1 MSEGIVTTQD
11 IGIKSC
17 LITGSSGRQID
28 FKNMIVE
35 FNYYEDIFA
44 NGISGALVVND
55 SMGYIN
61 ILELQGSEVL
71 SLIIDKP
78 GLELPIVGN
87 YRIYTISNRTQTNST
102 NQNYIIK
109 FCSEE
114 LFLNDQYRISK
125 SYTKVLISDIVID
138 IAYNQ
143 LKIPQ
148 SALIV
153 DNTTGLRDIVVPN
166 FKPIQAINW
175 LATFALAG
183 GSQNVGAPFF
193 FYEDRDGWK
202 FKSLLTL
209 YKLPVYKT
217 YQYSIKGSKSDKN
230 PLVTDLNTELVN
242 VLQYE
247 HIKSF
252 DSISAAKNGV
262 FANKLHTVDPLRL
275 KLGETDFNYSKY
287 LSNNP
292 ASLNK
297 YNIPDTAKNRK
308 GDTMSDA
315 SAVVKFCMT
324 TSGQNDNEYIK
335 NKKITINENLVEQT
349 IPLRTAQIAL
359 FCINRMKLLIPG
371 DVYMTIGKVIEFNL
385 PQISYNKDSRQKD
398 KDEFYSGKYLVT
410 AVRHLFN
417 QAGTYVTCIEICK
430 DSSPTQYGAYNNS
443 DSGWSSLR

>member
-1 MSEGIVTTQD
+1 MSDGILTSQD

-17 LITGSSGRQID
+17 LISGSSGQQID
-28 FKNMIVE
+28 FKNIIIE

-44 NGISGALVVND
+44 NGVSGSLVVND

-61 ILELQGSEVL
+61 ILQLQGSEVL
-71 SLIIDKP
+71 SLVIDKP
-78 GLELPIVGN
+78 GLNLPISGN
-87 YRIYTISNRTQTNST
+87 YRIYTISNRKQTNST

-114 LFLNDQYRISK
+114 LFLNEQYRISK
-125 SYTKVLISDIVID
+125 SYTKVKVSDIVID

-143 LKIPQ
+143 LKIPEPL
-148 SALIV
+148 LII
-153 DNTTGLRDIVVPN
+153 DETTGLRDIVVPN

-175 LATFALAG
+175 LSTFALAG
-183 GSQNVGAPFF
+183 GSKNIGAPFF

-202 FKSLLTL
+202 FKSILTL
-209 YKLPVYKT
+209 FKQPVYKT
-217 YQYSIKGSKSDKN
+217 YEYSVKGLKSDSN
-230 PLVTDLNTELVN
+230 DLVTDLNAEIVN
-242 VLQYE
+242 VIQYE
-247 HIKSF
+247 HVKNF
-252 DSISAAKNGV
+252 DSVSAARSGV

-275 KLGETDFNYSKY
+275 KLGETDFNYAQY

-292 ASLNK
+292 ATLNQ

-315 SAVVKFCMT
+315 SAVVKYCMT
-324 TSGQNDNEYIK
+324 TSGQNQNSYIK
-335 NKKITINENLVEQT
+335 SKNITVNENLVEQT
-349 IPLRTAQIAL
+349 VPLRTAQIAL

-371 DVYMTIGKVIEFNL
+371 DVYMTIGRVIEFNL
-385 PQISYNKDSRQKD
+385 PQVSYNKASRQKG

-430 DSSPTQYGAYNNS
+430 DSSPTQYGSFDNS
-443 DSGWSSLR
+443 NPEWNSLR

>member
-11 IGIKSC
+11 IGISSC
-17 LITGSSGRQID
+17 LITGSSGQQMD
-28 FKNMIVE
+28 FKNMVIE

-44 NGISGALVVND
+44 NGINGELLISD

-61 ILELQGSEVL
+61 ILQLQGSEVL
-71 SLIIDKP
+71 SLKIDKP
-78 GLELPIVGN
+78 GLNLPIVGN
-87 YRIYTISNRTQTNST
+87 YRIYTISNRTQPNAT

-125 SYTKVLISDIVID
+125 SYTKVLVSDIVTD
-138 IAYNQ
+138 IAFNE

-148 SALIV
+148 ASLYI
-153 DNTTGLRDIVVPN
+153 DSTTGLRDIVVPN

-175 LATFALAG
+175 LSTFALAG
-183 GSQNVGAPFF
+183 GSQNIGAPFL

-202 FKSLLTL
+202 FKSILTL

-217 YQYSIKGSKSDKN
+217 YQYNVKGIKSDSN
-230 PLVTDLNTELVN
+230 PMVTDLNAEIVN

-252 DSISAAKNGV
+252 DSISAAKRGI
-262 FANKLHTVDPLRL
+262 FSNKLHTVDPLRL
-275 KLGETDFNYSKY
+275 KFDETDFNYFKY
-287 LSNNP
+287 LSNSP
-292 ASLNK
+292 ASLND
-297 YNIPDTAKNRK
+297 YNMPDTAKNRK
-308 GDTMSDA
+308 GDTMSNA
-315 SAVVKFCMT
+315 SAVVKFT
-324 TSGQNDNEYIK
+324 TTTTGQNQNPYIK
-335 NKKITINENLVEQT
+335 SKNITINETLIEQT
-349 IPLRTAQIAL
+349 LPLRTAQISL

-385 PQISYNKDSRQKD
+385 PEVSYNNQNRQK
-398 KDEFYSGKYLVT
+398 KSDEFYSGKYLVT

-417 QAGTYVTCIEICK
+417 QAGIYVTCIEICK
-430 DSSPTQYGAYNNS
+430 ESSPTQFGAFNNS
-443 DSGWSSLR
+443 DPLWSSLR